1 MGNLS
6 QDLCFSSHVR
16 SKYRRGSALVV
27 LALVAVLGSMPLM
40 ARGQT
45 SSAAKSEADQYF
57 SAQDWEHAAKAYQAI
72 TASDPSD
79 GQAWFKLGLSL
90 QSAGKNEEA
99 IPAYQKALDTG
110 FQPNV
115 APMIRLARIYAALG
129 KTDQSLEWLSKAA
142 DTGFVPPGVLKTST
156 EFDSIRDNS
165 RFKELYERVLK
176 AAEPCKNSPEY
187 RQFDFWVGEWN
198 VQNPLGQPA
207 GTSSI
212 QQILNDC
219 IVFENWTGQGG
230 YTGKSFN
237 LYNKVTGKWEQI
249 WVDSMGA
256 ITKYEGQLVKD
267 GVLEYHYGSK
277 EADGSTMQHRLTFFK
292 LGPDRVRQFSE
303 TSVDDGKTWST
314 EYDLTYIRKKE

>member
-6 QDLCFSSHVR
+6 KGLHRASKTHSRSYIASSP
-16 SKYRRGSALVV
+16 VV
-27 LALVAVLGSMPLM
+27 LVLVAVLSSVSMTL
-40 ARGQT
+40 GQT
-45 SSAAKSEADQYF
+45 SSAAQSEADKYF
-57 SAQDWEHAAKAYQAI
+57 SAQDWEHAARAYQAM

-79 GQAWFKLGLSL
+79 SQAWFKLGLSL
-90 QSAGKNEEA
+90 QSAGKGEEA

-110 FQPNV
+110 FQPSV
-115 APMIRLARIYAALG
+115 APMLRLARIYSALG
-129 KTDQSLEWLSKAA
+129 KTDQALDWLNKAA

-156 EFDSIRDNS
+156 EFDAIRDDS
-165 RFKELYERVLK
+165 RFKELFARVLK
-176 AAEPCKNSPEY
+176 AAEPCKNSPDH

-212 QQILNDC
+212 QQILDDC
-219 IVFENWTGQGG
+219 IIFENWTGQGG

-267 GVLEYHYGSK
+267 GVLEYHFDSTQP
-277 EADGSTMQHRLTFFK
+277 DGSAMHHRLTFFK

-303 TSVDDGKTWST
+303 LSADDGKTWTT